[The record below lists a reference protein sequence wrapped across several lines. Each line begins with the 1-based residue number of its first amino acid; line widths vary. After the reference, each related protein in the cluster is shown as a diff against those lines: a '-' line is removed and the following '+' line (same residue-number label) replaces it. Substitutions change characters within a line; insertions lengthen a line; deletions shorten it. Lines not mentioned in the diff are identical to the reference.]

1 MKIFRRNYFEII
13 LNGIRDIQK
22 RWLIV
27 LWSYCIIFVGIS
39 ILSVSNPFRLFLP
52 AVVFPLPVED
62 ARTEVELYSIS
73 NTTGKPISV
82 TRKIYLD
89 KADVEKSVRRI
100 SFEVGRLPEF
110 DGFGADEYREI
121 AVLPEFAY
129 ALRNVWLRN
138 DAGKYRLI
146 LDLRSESL
154 QNEMNKFLKEHSVQ
168 DFQEQMSYF
177 DGYFQVLTMSL
188 FRVHRDIQKI
198 SFRIDGRRDRWPGM
212 SFDLSR
218 VYKTEEMRIEGF

>member
-1 MKIFRRNYFEII
+1 MKIFRRNYLELI
-13 LNGIRDIQK
+13 LNEIRDVRK
-22 RWLIV
+22 RRLFV

-39 ILSVSNPFRLFLP
+39 VLSVSNPFRLFLP
-52 AVVFPLPVED
+52 ATVFPMPVKD
-62 ARTEVELYSIS
+62 IRTEVELYSIS
-73 NTTGKPISV
+73 NVTGKPIAV

-89 KADVEKSVRRI
+89 ENSLEKSVRRI

-129 ALRNVWLRN
+129 AIRSIWLRN
-138 DAGKYRLI
+138 DGDKYRLI

-154 QNEMNKFLKEHSVQ
+154 QDEMNKFIEEHSVQ
-168 DFQEQMSYF
+168 DFQAQMNFY

-188 FRVHRDIQKI
+188 FRVHKNIQKI
-198 SFRIDGRRDRWPGM
+198 SYRIDGRRDRWPGM

-218 VYKTEEMRIEGF
+218 AYKTEEMRFEGF